1 MKSLMQEK
9 QNLDNKITKK
19 NAEIETL
26 NLKIQQMLGFHKRAI
41 DKLDEELREVK
52 DEHAK
57 WLDRQDKETN
67 EWHAERKD
75 LNQKI

>member
-1 MKSLMQEK
+1 MFDTISCFLFVTEFYE
-9 QNLDNKITKK
+9 DSS
-19 NAEIETL
+19 
-26 NLKIQQMLGFHKRAI
+26 LKIQQMLGFHKRAI

>member
-1 MKSLMQEK
+1 MARCR
-9 QNLDNKITKK
+9 
-19 NAEIETL
+19 AEIETL

-67 EWHAERKD
+67 
-75 LNQKI
+75 